1 MTKKTIAKGE
11 GIYKGESEGVKIILS
26 EAKRLIDLELWLDI
40 RSKSELF
47 DIISIKINFEDSS
60 NEDLTL
66 TTPSLQSKFGFTNDT
81 QELRIPMH
89 YFSAEKMVPEN
100 EKDELITSLEIQ
112 FDTKGFAEFYCRI
125 KEC

>member
-26 EAKRLIDLELWLDI
+26 EPKRLIDLELWLDI

-47 DIISIKINFEDSS
+47 DTISLKINFEDSN
-60 NEDLTL
+60 NEDLVL
-66 TTPSLQSKFGFTNDT
+66 TTPSLQQQFGFTNDT

-89 YFSAEKMVPEN
+89 YFSAEKMVPEH
-100 EKDELITSLEIQ
+100 EKNALINSLEIQ
-112 FDTKGFAEFYCRI
+112 FDTKGLVEFYCRI